1 MQVERHSGGTKRAEK
16 GAESQE
22 RTPGAGRDGG
32 GAEQVWREM
41 RLGRNN
47 MRTQKTNKT
56 DRKLSV
62 FI

>member
-47 MRTQKTNKT
+47 MRTQKTN
-56 DRKLSV
+56 
-62 FI
+62 